1 MRAGKGA
8 IVSEPPSLFTQ
19 EEIEQIVILIRLHL
33 YNHGRFHGPKAI
45 REQLIIEGI
54 SPVPS
59 LSTIK
64 RILSRN
70 HLTYGRVGL

>member
-1 MRAGKGA
+1 MPA
-8 IVSEPPSLFTQ
+8 PSNLFTR

-33 YNHGRFHGPKAI
+33 YNYERLHGPRAI
-45 REQLIIEGI
+45 REQLLIQGVT
-54 SPVPS
+54 PVPS

-70 HLTYGRVGL
+70 NLTYRRVGA

>member
-1 MRAGKGA
+1 MPAP
-8 IVSEPPSLFTQ
+8 SELFTRN
-19 EEIEQIVILIRLHL
+19 EIEQIVILFRLHL
-33 YNHGRFHGPKAI
+33 YNRGRFHGPKAI
-45 REQLIIEGI
+45 RKQLLIEGVR
-54 SPVPS
+54 PVPS

>member
-1 MRAGKGA
+1 MPA
-8 IVSEPPSLFTQ
+8 PSNLFTR

-33 YNHGRFHGPKAI
+33 YNYERLHGPRAI
-45 REQLIIEGI
+45 REQLLIQGVR
-54 SPVPS
+54 PVPS

-70 HLTYGRVGL
+70 NLTYRRVGA

>member
-1 MRAGKGA
+1 MPG
-8 IVSEPPSLFTQ
+8 PSNLFTR

-33 YNHGRFHGPKAI
+33 YNHDRLHGPRAI
-45 REQLIIEGI
+45 REQFLIERVR
-54 SPVPS
+54 PVPS

-70 HLTYGRVGL
+70 NLTYSRVGL

>member
-1 MRAGKGA
+1 MTAGKGA
-8 IVSEPPSLFTQ
+8 IVSEPPSLFTR
-19 EEIEQIVILIRLHL
+19 EEIEQIVILFRLHL
-33 YNHGRFHGPKAI
+33 YNYERLHGPKAI
-45 REQLIIEGI
+45 RKQLLIEGVR
-54 SPVPS
+54 PVPS